1 MFGGI
6 IEEIY
11 KQLLGEKEEELLLLI
26 PLIPR
31 VLIIVLFDGDYK
43 KAEEKFEEMEKAS
56 LNDEEIIHG
65 FLQQFPVL
73 ELFKEVFEVI
83 KKSYNISDFVHQL
96 SKNEEKIISLFERV
110 PKEQFLKLVKLYSE
124 NRVIIESHIT
134 DFFGLDIVEKEEVVK
149 IFFKTTKQ
157 EIADEFNV
165 NKRTFNKWLKELF
178 GNRFDNR
185 RIIYIHDYIEIFNT
199 FIDDGK
205 EYLELSDFNKIKK
218 RLDKGT
224 SFDKKRIAYLTN
236 EGTSKDSSTLL
247 KIQRENLGAIEFYK
261 RMDKFPYSLTKK
273 IVEKLGDE
281 LDF

>member
-110 PKEQFLKLVKLYSE
+110 PKEQFLKLAKLYSE

-185 RIIYIHDYIEIFNT
+185 RIIYIHEYIEIFNT